1 MVPEI
6 MKYCIEVRGDHHGA
20 TKRKKSVPGHK
31 PCATSLQAV
40 LNTLSNTS
48 TCHETRKQL
57 DGATPMLPHAAA
69 KGRVKRLIL
78 ISSNLMAHR
87 DPKRGATM
95 VREHTSVLSGDLSVL
110 MNNTDNIFFTAG
122 FTLQEEARNT
132 ERHHP
137 FWDTDQRLR
146 HTKVN
151 FVSAGS
157 LEPTIPK
164 DTESA
169 MAEMTLDSPQNNEE
183 NAELDVEDDEETK
196 THTWTPQ
203 LQPKSPKQ
211 AWTFSDSF
219 PNAQADLVLQGERSK
234 ASNQDRAV
242 SSRPQLLSS
251 LVESSTQDPTYA
263 GFFVDTHGTT
273 PVNTGLSP
281 PRLRSTSPTPS
292 NSSEEVILFG
302 GRDRQGRGLSRAP
315 KRSRATTDPIDAKI
329 RIVED
334 KIHGNEELLE
344 HVLRIDD
351 RATTKDPKDSSTE
364 FGSSNLRS
372 HCGRHNHKTR
382 EEEEAALIADYIAN
396 IDSDIGGTFK
406 SFNQRELGG
415 AEDEIWQETEESS
428 GDPVKSIDRP
438 FQAGWSRASICDF
451 DDLSTSDGV
460 MGDVQAIISKRD
472 RETGVQYLVVWENQ
486 TVDEARWVPVTT
498 LISVNALLLIEKFE
512 AEQKLVAEFLD
523 SDEEDTSD
531 SDVIGILGESDD
543 EDVEEEEDLIQ
554 RKISHMS
561 NEKIARLLA
570 KQEELGMGS
579 AEITLFDG
587 DAIEDEDEIQLSKHT
602 FSPVMLPFRKTR
614 AKGWSAKRPR
624 GEFPA
629 AGLLADAYDGFDV
642 MDFDRP
648 SLKRKPKGRKGK
660 LGFDLSDSEPEASM
674 QMAWDNDRIKKKER
688 RQEREGL
695 RAQGLLG
702 SKNSKLDLK
711 QKYREG
717 MGIDAVKE
725 EIKSFLMGNNT
736 T

>member
-1 MVPEI
+1 
-6 MKYCIEVRGDHHGA
+6 
-20 TKRKKSVPGHK
+20 
-31 PCATSLQAV
+31 
-40 LNTLSNTS
+40 
-48 TCHETRKQL
+48 
-57 DGATPMLPHAAA
+57 MLPHAAA
-69 KGRVKRLIL
+69 KDRVKRLIL

-87 DPKRGATM
+87 DPKRWATM
-95 VREHTSVLSGDLSVL
+95 VRKHTSVLSEDLSVL
-110 MNNTDNIFFTAG
+110 VNNTDNIFFTAG

-132 ERHHP
+132 ERHHS

-211 AWTFSDSF
+211 AWAFSDSF
-219 PNAQADLVLQGERSK
+219 PNAQADLLLQGERSK
-234 ASNQDRAV
+234 ASNQDQDRAV
-242 SSRPQLLSS
+242 SSRPQLLSP
-251 LVESSTQDPTYA
+251 LVESSTQDPTYT

-281 PRLRSTSPTPS
+281 PRLHSTSPTPS

-315 KRSRATTDPIDAKI
+315 KLSRAPTDPIDTKI

-334 KIHGNEELLE
+334 KIHENEKRLE
-344 HVLRIDD
+344 HVLRLDD
-351 RATTKDPKDSSTE
+351 RATSKDPKDSSTE
-364 FGSSNLRS
+364 FGPSKHRS
-372 HCGRHNHKTR
+372 HRGRHNHKTR
-382 EEEEAALIADYIAN
+382 KEEEEAALIADYIAN

-406 SFNQRELGG
+406 SFNERELGG
-415 AEDEIWQETEESS
+415 TEDEIWQETEESS
-428 GDPVKSIDRP
+428 GDPVKSIDRS
-438 FQAGWSRASICDF
+438 FQAGWNRAYICDF

-486 TVDEARWVPVTT
+486 TVDEARWVPVAT

-512 AEQKLVAEFLD
+512 AEEKLVAEFLD

-531 SDVIGILGESDD
+531 SDDIGIPGESDD
-543 EDVEEEEDLIQ
+543 EDVEEDLIQ

-561 NEKIARLLA
+561 DEKIARLLA

-579 AEITLFDG
+579 AEIMLFDG

-602 FSPVMLPFRKTR
+602 FSPVMLPSRKTR
-614 AKGWSAKRPR
+614 AKGRSAKRPR

-648 SLKRKPKGRKGK
+648 SLKKKPKGRKGK
-660 LGFDLSDSEPEASM
+660 LVFDLSDSELEASM

-688 RQEREGL
+688 KQEREEL

-702 SKNSKLDLK
+702 SKNSKPDLK